1 MADLLMNNTELL
13 MFVRVGRRN
22 SDNFKLSD
30 KLDKQFDSLKQKVYA
45 EWKVYA
51 KDDDSMVNGVI
62 DRIAQMY
69 DIDYADAE
77 WLIQEAIRE
86 DVPLSPEIVGIIQRA
101 KRMGGEADKI
111 AYLVDKPLHKVE
123 EVLDNM
129 PECDC
134 PACQLRRKI
143 ASGNA
148 TTEDMIEFLKALKQ
162 HMEES
167 GDDE

>member
-45 EWKVYA
+45 EWKAYEST
-51 KDDDSMVNGVI
+51 DSWEGVI
-62 DRIAQMY
+62 ENLSVIY
-69 DIDYADAE
+69 DISTDDVD
-77 WLIQEAIRE
+77 WIIQEAIRE

-101 KRMGGEADKI
+101 KKMGGEPDRI

-134 PACQLRRKI
+134 PACRLRRKME
-143 ASGNA
+143 SGDVSP
-148 TTEDMIEFLKALKQ
+148 EDMIEFLKALRQ

>member
-45 EWKVYA
+45 EWKAYEST
-51 KDDDSMVNGVI
+51 DSWEGVI
-62 DRIAQMY
+62 ENLSGIY
-69 DIDYADAE
+69 DISTDDVD
-77 WLIQEAIRE
+77 WIIQEAIRE

-101 KRMGGEADKI
+101 KKMGGEPDRI

-134 PACQLRRKI
+134 PACRLRRKI
-143 ASGNA
+143 AAGNA
-148 TTEDMIEFLKALKQ
+148 STEDMIEFLKALRQ

>member
-1 MADLLMNNTELL
+1 MADLLMNNNELL
-13 MFVRVGRRN
+13 TFVRVGRRN

-30 KLDKQFDSLKQKVYA
+30 KLDKQFDTLKRQIYA
-45 EWKVYA
+45 EWITQSEATVEGA
-51 KDDDSMVNGVI
+51 GVVQH
-62 DRIAQMY
+62 IAQIY
-69 DIDYADAE
+69 DISCEDVVWIVE
-77 WLIQEAIRE
+77 EATRE

-101 KRMGGEADKI
+101 KKMGGEADRI

-134 PACQLRRKI
+134 PACRLRRKME
-143 ASGNA
+143 AGNA
-148 TTEDMIEFLKALKQ
+148 SPEDMIEFLKALKQ

>member
-1 MADLLMNNTELL
+1 MADLLMNNNELL

-22 SDNFKLSD
+22 SHNFKLSD

-62 DRIAQMY
+62 DRIAEMY
-69 DIDYADAE
+69 NIDYADAE
-77 WLIQEAIRE
+77 WIIQEAIRE

-101 KRMGGEADKI
+101 KKMGGEPDRI

-134 PACQLRRKI
+134 PACRLRRKI
-143 ASGNA
+143 AAGNA
-148 TTEDMIEFLKALKQ
+148 SAEDMIKFLKALRQ